1 MANLIPA
8 PYSLRYAPRAT
19 SLLLLGI
26 ASTTLVACGGSGGNQ
41 NSTPDNT
48 QTGSHSDSTQLVRT
62 QSDKELLDHL
72 ANGLL
77 NLSIRDASITTDRP
91 SIGQDL
97 QNSQEDAVG
106 VTDSGAA
113 PAPSADDGGFS
124 GTNVIELGV
133 DEADVSKFDGEYL
146 FLTKQPDIVWGWAGP
161 LPVEPGVIDIAVSEP
176 AFRDEDG
183 ATSSSGSSGT
193 ATGSSDSSIVAGDD
207 IGIIAPPHPE
217 SISHASVHVFQT
229 DQASA
234 SATPVTQ
241 LTLASQGLSIDGLYL
256 HGARNQGTASLI
268 SVSSSYQYG
277 WAYWEYEPAWQNGK
291 TQVDIWNVNDVTNI
305 TNTASLEWQGYH
317 VSSRRIGD
325 TLYVVSRHT
334 PQVENIVFWPNDDKV
349 EAQNREV
356 IANLELDSLIPT
368 LIVNGGASKPLFSSS
383 DCLVSEKADARY
395 ERPSILSITAIP
407 LADPGNPTTV
417 CTTAYDGGLYAST
430 QALYISE
437 YEYLQDGQAFTRV
450 HKFAVD
456 GANVSYRAS
465 GRVAGSLGW
474 NSAAFRMSEQD
485 DFLRIITSQWTPDGP
500 EHALTVLQDS
510 NGSLSQVARI
520 PNEAQP
526 TPIGKPNED
535 IYGVRF
541 LGDRAYIVTFERI
554 DPLYVVDLSTPTQP
568 QIRGALEIEGVS
580 EYLQLLDAN
589 TLLGIGQV
597 DNQLQV
603 SLFDVSNP
611 EQPALSS
618 RFLAGGTGSNTPAF
632 YDYKALAWLDDPSG
646 TSTRLA
652 FPASLR
658 DEWQLTAQGVQLL
671 TLDLNTRQI
680 IDDGFVTALTENH
693 RYYGLERALIDRD
706 LVHYSNGTTVWTARW
721 DSPSVVN
728 GPQAFPDDDTD
739 SDTPKPLTSST
750 SN

>member
-1 MANLIPA
+1 MAQSTPHTL
-8 PYSLRYAPRAT
+8 LTTRAT
-19 SLLLLGI
+19 SVMLGL
-26 ASTTLVACGGSGGNQ
+26 ASTTLVACGGSSGTQ
-41 NSTPDNT
+41 NNTSNPT

-62 QSDKELLDHL
+62 QSDKELLEHL

-91 SIGQDL
+91 SAGQDL
-97 QNSQEDAVG
+97 QNSQEDAIST
-106 VTDSGAA
+106 TDSGAA

-124 GTNVIELGV
+124 GTNVVELGV

-161 LPVEPGVIDIAVSEP
+161 LPVEPGVVDIAVPEP
-176 AFRDEDG
+176 AVRDEDG
-183 ATSSSGSSGT
+183 AT
-193 ATGSSDSSIVAGDD
+193 DSSIVAGDD
-207 IGIIAPPHPE
+207 IGIIAPPNPE
-217 SISHASVHVFQT
+217 SISHASVHVFRT

-241 LTLASQGLSIDGLYL
+241 LELASRGLSIDGLYL
-256 HGARNQGTASLI
+256 HGARTQGTASLI

-277 WAYWEYEPAWQNGK
+277 WGYWEYEPAWQNGK
-291 TQVDIWNVNDVTNI
+291 TQVDIWNVNDVANI
-305 TNTASLEWQGYH
+305 TNTVSLEWQGYH

-334 PQVENIVFWPNDDKV
+334 PQVDNIVFWPSDEKV
-349 EAQNREV
+349 ENQNREV

-368 LIVNGGASKPLFSSS
+368 LIVNGGTGTPLFNST
-383 DCLVSEKADARY
+383 DCLVSEKADSRY

-407 LADPGNPTTV
+407 LANPANPTTV

-430 QALYISE
+430 QALYLSE
-437 YEYLQDGQAFTRV
+437 YEYLRDGQAFTRV

-456 GANVSYRAS
+456 GATVNYRAS

-485 DFLRIITSQWTPDGP
+485 DLLRIITSEWTPDGP
-500 EHALTVLQDS
+500 QHALTVLQDT

-520 PNEAQP
+520 PNESQP

-554 DPLYVVDLSTPTQP
+554 DPLYVVDLSNPTQP

-597 DNQLQV
+597 ENRLQV

-632 YDYKALAWLDDPSG
+632 YDYKAIAWLDDPSG

-658 DEWQLTAQGVQLL
+658 DEWRLTAQGVQLL

-680 IDDGFVTALTENH
+680 IDDGFVTALTDNH

-706 LVHYSNGTTVWTARW
+706 LIHYSNGTTVWTARW

-728 GPQAFPDDDTD
+728 GPQAFPEETATDDEAKP
-739 SDTPKPLTSST
+739 SDGTE
-750 SN
+750 N